1 MTPTPS
7 STPTPN
13 LNESP
18 KTPDGDTL
26 LAPKEPGAKPQGAP
40 EKYEAFKLPE
50 GVALEGDAL
59 TKAQELF
66 KSTGLSQEAAQSMV
80 DFHVAQLQAAAD
92 APLQAYNAM
101 REEWKTKANADPEIG
116 PKAAAIRETLGR
128 AFDTLGDPAL
138 VADFK
143 AAMNLTGVGD
153 HPAFIKVLNK
163 MAASVV
169 EGRHVSGAGPTKPS
183 QQAPGAGPISVA
195 KALYPNNA

>member
-1 MTPTPS
+1 M
-7 STPTPN
+7 TPTPN
-13 LNESP
+13 LTPTPSPSDSP

-26 LAPKEPGAKPQGAP
+26 LAPKTPDAKAPGAP
-40 EKYEAFKLPE
+40 EKYEPFTFPD
-50 GVALEGDAL
+50 GMALEGETL

-92 APLQAYNAM
+92 APLEAYNAM
-101 REEWKTKANADPEIG
+101 REEWKTKSNADPEIG

-128 AFDTLGDPAL
+128 AFDTIGDPAL

-143 AAMNLTGVGD
+143 SAMNLTGVGD

-169 EGRHVSGAGPTKPS
+169 EGRHVSGAGPTKLS
-183 QQAPGAGPISVA
+183 QQAPGAGPVSIA
-195 KALYPNNA
+195 KAMYPNNP